1 MQRPGWPKWTRC
13 AKRIYPASCFPA
25 AGLKPQR
32 FLFDRF
38 LLLLNKCRHAEL
50 VSASTSCVVG
60 RAGFTLI
67 ELLVVVLI
75 IGILAAVALPQYEKS
90 VQKARVAEAMVWLKK
105 MSDNWD
111 VCVLA
116 NGVTACIKG
125 NDMLM
130 EGMPAGEGPY
140 GEASFETNNFEY
152 AFWFAGPQAMD
163 KNGDYILFLVPRGWS
178 QATSENWSPPAS
190 LEGKRFCTPET
201 DKGVSFCKSLSGQS
215 TPDATATEFF
225 GQDCYS
231 F

>member
-1 MQRPGWPKWTRC
+1 MKNITMGRLSSFW
-13 AKRIYPASCFPA
+13 
-25 AGLKPQR
+25 GLS
-32 FLFDRF
+32 
-38 LLLLNKCRHAEL
+38 NKQSHPEL
-50 VSASTSCVVG
+50 DSGSTACVVG

-116 NGVTACIKG
+116 DGATACAEG

-130 EGMPAGEGPY
+130 EGTPAAEGEY
-140 GEASFETNNFEY
+140 SFETNNFEY
-152 AFWFAGPQAMD
+152 DFWLAGPQAVD
-163 KNGDYILFLVPRGWS
+163 KNGDYDLFLVPRGLS
-178 QATSENWSPPAS
+178 QANDGVPSS
-190 LEGKRFCTPET
+190 LEGKRFCMPET
-201 DKGVSFCKSLSGQS
+201 DKGIAFCKSLSRQASPDS
-215 TPDATATEFF
+215 TATATF
-225 GQDCYS
+225 GQDVYS

>member
-1 MQRPGWPKWTRC
+1 MKNITMGRLSSFW
-13 AKRIYPASCFPA
+13 
-25 AGLKPQR
+25 GLS
-32 FLFDRF
+32 
-38 LLLLNKCRHAEL
+38 NKQSHPEL
-50 VSASTSCVVG
+50 DSGSTACVVG

-116 NGVTACIKG
+116 NGAPACYAG

-130 EGMPAGEGPY
+130 EGTPAAGDELVEQGFP
-140 GEASFETNNFEY
+140 FETKNFAYSYGATFPLAVSKSSPNYALMVVPQEMAGSLDEEY
-152 AFWFAGPQAMD
+152 RPV
-163 KNGDYILFLVPRGWS
+163 I
-178 QATSENWSPPAS
+178 
-190 LEGKRFCTPET
+190 GKRFCMQYDE
-201 DKGVSFCKSLSGQS
+201 DDDLARNFCKSLSGQGM
-215 TPDATATEFF
+215 PDAAATELFYM
-225 GQDCYS
+225 GDAYS